1 MNSFLFYVLLRKKKV
16 SLEQLAQKVGM
27 STQALYLRVEGRRG
41 LKLSEVQKISQ
52 ELQLN
57 TDEIMNTFF
66 TDDEE

>member
-16 SLEQLAQKVGM
+16 SMEQLAQKVGM
-27 STQALYLRVEGRRG
+27 STQALYLRVEGRRYF
-41 LKLSEVQKISQ
+41 KLSEVQKISQ

>member
-1 MNSFLFYVLLRKKKV
+1 M
-16 SLEQLAQKVGM
+16 EQLAHKVGM

>member
-16 SLEQLAQKVGM
+16 SVEQLAQKVGM
-27 STQALYLRVEGRRG
+27 STQALYLRVEGRRD